1 MKIQLILEINVPDGI
16 GTYEDALEY
25 LQYEIGF
32 GANACSCENPF
43 MLYDKEV
50 PYNVVSYEDCEIKK
64 TMENVDTKE

>member
-32 GANACSCENPF
+32 GANTCSCENPF
-43 MLYDKEV
+43 MLYDKGV
-50 PYNVVSYEDCEIKK
+50 PYNVVSYEDCEI
-64 TMENVDTKE
+64 ND

>member
-32 GANACSCENPF
+32 GANACSCEIHLCCTTKKF
-43 MLYDKEV
+43 HTMWYLMKIV
-50 PYNVVSYEDCEIKK
+50 KLTIKGNIN
-64 TMENVDTKE
+64 T

>member
-32 GANACSCENPF
+32 GANTCSCENPI
-43 MLYDKEV
+43 Y
-50 PYNVVSYEDCEIKK
+50 VVRQRSSIRCGIL
-64 TMENVDTKE
+64 

>member
-32 GANACSCENPF
+32 GANTCSCENPF
-43 MLYDKEV
+43 MLYDKGV
-50 PYNVVSYEDCEIKK
+50 PYDVVSYEDCEI
-64 TMENVDTKE
+64 NDLKEQKYIE